1 MGRSRKAVTEEQR
14 YNIGNGAT
22 VVITFDP
29 ARRPKMRHDDTV
41 VVIGDH
47 VCADHHGER
56 DYSPHVDMPVADRL
70 YGGRHLNPER
80 GGNLPL
86 SPDDP
91 RYAEL
96 RDRAKTNIE
105 PAPKRVLTTE
115 DVFREAGAVPI
126 DMNTL
131 LAVGAGAAEVPS
143 E

>member
-1 MGRSRKAVTEEQR
+1 MARPKKAVTEEQR

-41 VVIGDH
+41 VIIGEH
-47 VCADHHGER
+47 VCAGARDSHHIELPW
-56 DYSPHVDMPVADRL
+56 SIEPPA
-70 YGGRHLNPER
+70 NTINR

-86 SPDDP
+86 SADDP
-91 RYAEL
+91 RYVEL
-96 RDRAKTNIE
+96 RDRVKTSID
-105 PAPKRVLTTE
+105 PAPKKVLTTE

-126 DMNTL
+126 DMSTL
-131 LAVGAGAAEVPS
+131 LAVGAGSADIPS